1 MYFSVTGEMTVL
13 NDPTNFKDIYGV
25 RSFIIRLETFFSFF
39 WIAYAN
45 DTVKVICIWK
55 LHTPDIVLFLFFFS
69 FLLDT
74 TTKNFQYQMLWLLII
89 TNNPAYIVNVQLVLD

>member
-1 MYFSVTGEMTVL
+1 MTVL

-55 LHTPDIVLFLFFFS
+55 LHTPDIVLFLFFFIS
-69 FLLDT
+69 LRHHYKKLPIS
-74 TTKNFQYQMLWLLII
+74 NALI
-89 TNNPAYIVNVQLVLD
+89 TNNPAYIVNMQLVLD